1 MGEAQEAR
9 AMSVIERTENGVTVL
24 VPAGRLDT
32 QGAVGLNAA
41 LQQAMSE
48 GRHRIVVD
56 MSQVQYINSAG
67 LRTLVDA
74 LIRNRR
80 ENGDVKLVA
89 LDQNVAHAFHT
100 IGFDRLFAIYDTL
113 EAALADFQPLA

>member
-1 MGEAQEAR
+1 
-9 AMSVIERTENGVTVL
+9 MSVIERTENGVTVL

-48 GRHRIVVD
+48 GRYRIVVD

-89 LDQNVAHAFHT
+89 LDRNVAHVFRT

-113 EAALADFQPLA
+113 EAALADF